1 MRYQIHQSHFELCDK
16 ILCWRANIT
25 LGEGDVP
32 YDVKV
37 EQINVEQNGNA
48 ECVE

>member
-1 MRYQIHQSHFELCDK
+1 MRYQIHQSQVELSDK
-16 ILCWRANIT
+16 ILCWRANVT

-37 EQINVEQNGNA
+37 EQINVQQNGKT